1 MFAANFH
8 SLFTSRGAIMARM
21 YIVGPNLVPR
31 EEIEGHVDN
40 NSQTLSANKGAH
52 VEVV

>member
-1 MFAANFH
+1 MFAVNIH
-8 SLFTSRGAIMARM
+8 SFFTSRGAIMAGM

-31 EEIEGHVDN
+31 GEIEGHIDN
-40 NSQTLSANKGAH
+40 NSQTLRATKGLH